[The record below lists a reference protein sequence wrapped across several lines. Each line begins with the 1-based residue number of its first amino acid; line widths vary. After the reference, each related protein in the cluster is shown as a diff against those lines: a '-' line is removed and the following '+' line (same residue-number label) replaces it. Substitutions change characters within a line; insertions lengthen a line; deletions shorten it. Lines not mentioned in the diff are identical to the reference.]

1 MKFQWIMSNCRSMTN
16 WNHPTFTSNGES
28 RKPQIHNKIGFQF
41 TGFVSMILKFNGSNL
56 IQENLGKEQEIWI
69 EGLVEDPVYGE
80 INI

>member
-1 MKFQWIMSNCRSMTN
+1 
-16 WNHPTFTSNGES
+16 
-28 RKPQIHNKIGFQF
+28 
-41 TGFVSMILKFNGSNL
+41 MILKFNGSNL